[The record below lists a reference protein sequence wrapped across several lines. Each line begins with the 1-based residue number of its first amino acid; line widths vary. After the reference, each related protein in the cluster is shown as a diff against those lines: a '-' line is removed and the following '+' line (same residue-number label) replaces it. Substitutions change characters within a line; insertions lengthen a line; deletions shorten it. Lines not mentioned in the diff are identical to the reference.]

1 MHGADRSGLK
11 VLASPYLESAEDNPG
26 QLLLYRSMEKLGVQ
40 VASFSL
46 RRLMFEAWDIWHLH
60 WPEHVLNGPKTFSI
74 LVRMFKFWTGLKVAR
89 FRKTRIY
96 WTVHN
101 LRRHERD
108 HPLLEPL
115 FWRIF
120 LPNVDGLICKSHSSR
135 QLLYDQ
141 HPRTKKQ
148 PVFVIPPGHYRG
160 FYPDAMSKD
169 EARCALGLAPD
180 EFVITFIGQVRP
192 YKGVSR

>member
-1 MHGADRSGLK
+1 
-11 VLASPYLESAEDNPG
+11 
-26 QLLLYRSMEKLGVQ
+26 
-40 VASFSL
+40 
-46 RRLMFEAWDIWHLH
+46 
-60 WPEHVLNGPKTFSI
+60 
-74 LVRMFKFWTGLKVAR
+74 AR

-96 WTVHN
+96 WTVHK

-108 HPLLEPL
+108 YPLLEPL

-160 FYPDAMSKD
+160 FYPDAMSND

-192 YKGVSR
+192 YKGVSRLIRCFKASGLATARLLIAGRPSTGSIVQELNELADGSPSIRLFLDFVADAD